1 MCKER
6 CCFEEPITC
15 EQAKGANIDIA
26 KLQAEVTRTRLEKE
40 RADWIR
46 RHNDKAAK
54 LQTAQAEV
62 TRLEK
67 EIASQKADLEASG
80 SLIIEELGRKC
91 ESLQAKIEQHRWI
104 PVGEGPP
111 EITGWV
117 WAIVTALHTTE
128 GCAIVARYTK
138 KDGWISDNGTLYTN
152 TPLTITHWKPIILPK
167 GR

>member
-1 MCKER
+1 MSEYELGNRLTKQISK
-6 CCFEEPITC
+6 F
-15 EQAKGANIDIA
+15 
-26 KLQAEVTRTRLEKE
+26 QAEVK
-40 RADWIR
+40 
-46 RHNDKAAK
+46 
-54 LQTAQAEV
+54 
-62 TRLEK
+62 RLEK